1 MLEQHEGWRKPH
13 WREESGL
20 HQERKKACKVGTKEM
35 VRAPDKDDK
44 GKQEQDQK
52 NQEKRFS
59 PSNMINALG

>member
-35 VRAPDKDDK
+35 VRAPDKEDK
-44 GKQEQDQK
+44 EQAGASSGESGDK
-52 NQEKRFS
+52 KV
-59 PSNMINALG
+59 P